1 MIVIGLVS
9 SPVIVTKGPLMLIFH
24 EIACVPQENTKTR
37 LIFHVKHCISLSQG
51 ISLSQDVSLSLA
63 MWLLAGFGPWGAI
76 AEGRRRKR
84 EGSGYLCPWLIH
96 YRATSSWLHA
106 LPEDHSSSY
115 ESSPYMT
122 LPL

>member
-37 LIFHVKHCISLSQG
+37 LIFHVKHC

-122 LPL
+122 RPL